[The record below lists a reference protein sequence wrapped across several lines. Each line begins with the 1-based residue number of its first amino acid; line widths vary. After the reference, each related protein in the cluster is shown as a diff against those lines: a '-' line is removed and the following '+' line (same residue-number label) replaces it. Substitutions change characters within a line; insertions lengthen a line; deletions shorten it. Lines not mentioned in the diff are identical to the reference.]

1 MSELVIWLAD
11 WAPVMVGGAV
21 AGASTGML
29 GVYIIGMR
37 IPFLGVCV
45 SHAALAGAVFGSL
58 FGLTG
63 PVLLIPALAG
73 AIVTA
78 MLLGL
83 LEPETTRIDINV
95 LMGLLFTLS
104 MGLAFLGIGMF
115 AKYGISDNDVRNL
128 LWGSLIFCRWK
139 HVALMTV
146 VAAVQVAFVVL
157 FYKEMRAI
165 MFSRLHAAAAG
176 VHVTLVWTIF
186 LILTAAVLTVNFQ
199 TIGGLM
205 IYSLVANPA
214 AAAFLLVKGHG
225 RTLAVAM
232 LLGAASGLGGFIISA
247 VADLPTGAMIV
258 IVSSVLVGIA
268 AIVNRRQ
275 RRGVARSTGVSPVK

>member
-58 FGLTG
+58 AGLTG
-63 PVLLIPALAG
+63 PMLLIPALAG

-78 MLLGL
+78 MLLGM
-83 LEPETTRIDINV
+83 LEPETTHININV

-104 MGLAFLGIGMF
+104 MGLAFLGIGLF
-115 AKYGISDNDVRNL
+115 DKFGRSDNDVRNL
-128 LWGSLIFCRWK
+128 LWGSLIFCRWN
-139 HVALMTV
+139 HVAMMSG
-146 VAAVQVAFVVL
+146 VAVVQVAFVVL

-165 MFSRLHAAAAG
+165 MFSRLHASAAG
-176 VHVTLVWTIF
+176 VHVTFVWTIF
-186 LILTAAVLTVNFQ
+186 LVLTAAVLTVNFQ

-205 IYSLVANPA
+205 IYSLMANPA

-225 RTLAVAM
+225 RALGVAM
-232 LLGAASGLGGFIISA
+232 GLGAFSGLGGFLIAA
-247 VADLPTGAMIV
+247 VADLPTGAVIV
-258 IVSSVLVGIA
+258 IFSSVMVALA
-268 AIVNRRQ
+268 AVAGYWR
-275 RRGVARSTGVSPVK
+275 RRGKSAN

>member
-1 MSELVIWLAD
+1 MSELVVWLVD

-45 SHAALAGAVFGSL
+45 SHAALAGAVFGAL

-78 MLLGL
+78 LLLGL
-83 LEPETTRIDINV
+83 LEPETTRININV

-104 MGLAFLGIGMF
+104 MGLAFLGIGLF
-115 AKYGISDNDVRNL
+115 DRFDRSDNDVRNL
-128 LWGSLIFCRWK
+128 LWGSLIFCRWN
-139 HVALMTV
+139 HVKLMSA
-146 VAAVQVAFVVL
+146 VAAVQIAFVVL

-176 VHVTLVWTIF
+176 VHVTLIWTIF
-186 LILTAAVLTVNFQ
+186 LILTATVLTVNFQ

-205 IYSLVANPA
+205 IYSLMANPA

-225 RTLAVAM
+225 RALATAM
-232 LLGAASGLGGFIISA
+232 LLGAASGLGGFIIA
-247 VADLPTGAMIV
+247 AIADLPTGAMIV
-258 IVSSVLVGIA
+258 IVSSVFVGIA
-268 AIVNRRQ
+268 AIVSRRR
-275 RRGVARSTGVSPVK
+275 RRGVAN